1 MNKFK
6 QYIEIIQE
14 EKYQYDEVSFAKE
27 IATKAKRLFNKKTD
41 KEERKKIVSDIKT
54 VKTFIPKEKDL
65 STKNE
70 TEDDSGQNSLFHIK
84 KNIKKKYKGTVLY
97 LHGFPDNPSQNIT
110 NQLENEGFKVI
121 NQKIMWGKAFKEN
134 KQALI
139 DNLSRKAKQADI
151 IIGSSF
157 GGYIA
162 FLLTGLTK
170 TPCILINPAISIHTI
185 KAKSGPEHAD
195 PNLYF
200 YDKKDKEEY
209 DNNITKITSHFIDND
224 IYKKIIKKYPGG
236 NEIFFGG
243 GDTLLS
249 PEKTMQTLKRLG
261 ISNKFK
267 TFTIKNM
274 GHGHIQSVRHDEP
287 GLFKD
292 MKPVDNEWGAHDYFS
307 RILNQSNILKKLIK

>member
-1 MNKFK
+1 MSKFK
-6 QYIEIIQE
+6 QYLESVQE
-14 EKYQYDEVSFAKE
+14 EKYQYNEISFAKK
-27 IATKAKRLFNKKTD
+27 IATKTKRLFDKKINR
-41 KEERKKIVSDIKT
+41 EERKNIVSDLKT
-54 VKTFIPKEKDL
+54 IKTFIPKEKDL
-65 STKNE
+65 SSKNE
-70 TEDDSGQNSLFHIK
+70 IENDDNKLFDIQ
-84 KNIKKKYKGTVLY
+84 KNIKKKYKGTILY

-110 NQLENEGFKVI
+110 DQLEAEGFQVI

-134 KQALI
+134 KQALM
-139 DNLSRKAKQADI
+139 NVLARKAKKSNL

-162 FLLTGLTK
+162 FLLTGMTK
-170 TPCILINPAISIHTI
+170 TPCLLINPAISISTI

-200 YDKKDKEEY
+200 YDKSDTEEY
-209 DNNITKITSHFIDND
+209 DNNITKITSHFVDSKTYNQ
-224 IYKKIIKKYPGG
+224 IIKKYPSG

-243 GDTLLS
+243 GDTLLP

-261 ISNKFK
+261 VSNKFE

-287 GLFKD
+287 GLFKN
-292 MKPVDNEWGAHDYFS
+292 MKPIDNEWGAHDYFP
-307 RILNQSNILKKLIK
+307 RILNQSNILRGLIK

>member
-1 MNKFK
+1 MKFK
-6 QYIEIIQE
+6 KYIQILEDDNQI
-14 EKYQYDEVSFAKE
+14 EK
-27 IATKAKRLFNKKTD
+27 
-41 KEERKKIVSDIKT
+41 
-54 VKTFIPKEKDL
+54 FIPKKDDL
-65 STKNE
+65 SSDSENTKK
-70 TEDDSGQNSLFHIK
+70 EDDNQPNLFKIEKNQKQKRNS
-84 KNIKKKYKGTVLY
+84 GTVLY

-110 NQLENEGFKVI
+110 HQLENEGFKVI

-134 KQALI
+134 KKALI
-139 DNLSRKAKQADI
+139 DNLSGKAKQADI

-200 YDKKDKEEY
+200 YDKKNKEEY
-209 DNNITKITSHFIDND
+209 DNNITKITSHFVDND
-224 IYKKIIKKYPGG
+224 IYKKIVKNYPGG

-243 GDTLLS
+243 GDTLLP

-261 ISNKFK
+261 VSSKFK

-292 MKPVDNEWGAHDYFS
+292 MKPIDNEWGAHDYFS
-307 RILNQSNILKKLIK
+307 RILNQSKILKRLIK